1 MVSFHTLNSKNQT
14 GVEMY
19 RLIDHYSGDI
29 DRIQVNGKPLSSLNM
44 FQYFDFVKKIPYR
57 KDIKAIEVI
66 GRPEKIIQSRNEG
79 MDCKKKSI
87 LISSYLKQRN
97 IPFRLI
103 ASSKREDKRIH
114 HVFPQM
120 CIDGK
125 WYNMDATY
133 KHYKPLELK
142 QLTKAEVLKR

>member
-1 MVSFHTLNSKNQT
+1 MISFHTLNSKDQT

-19 RLIDHYSGDI
+19 RLIDQYSGDI
-29 DRIQVNGKPLSSLNM
+29 DRIKVNGKPLSSLNM
-44 FQYFDFVKKIPYR
+44 FEYFDFVKNIPYR
-57 KDIKAIEVI
+57 KEIKAIEVV
-66 GRPEKIIQSRNEG
+66 GRPEKIIQSRKSG

-87 LISSYLKQRN
+87 LISSYLKKRN

-120 CIDGK
+120 CINGK

-133 KHYKPLELK
+133 NHYNPLELK
-142 QLTKAEVLKR
+142 QVTRAEVLER